1 LTLPVQGWWFIKIEF
16 FFPGYR
22 PYDSGVDD
30 AMEFPYQRHGEVEAE
45 EHVITVTI
53 NSEVQN
59 LTSNGVR
66 AGRKKEVTFRVQ
78 GQELRYR
85 VDFATL
91 NADSE
96 IQAGT
101 DEDVMQRRN
110 GIEGAPGAQIR
121 TSHMHPFLRHARLNA
136 R

>member
-1 LTLPVQGWWFIKIEF
+1 MYTK
-16 FFPGYR
+16 GYR

-78 GQELRYR
+78 GQ
-85 VDFATL
+85 VCT
-91 NADSE
+91 
-96 IQAGT
+96 
-101 DEDVMQRRN
+101 RRR
-110 GIEGAPGAQIR
+110 G
-121 TSHMHPFLRHARLNA
+121 HPMYK
-136 R
+136 